1 MIRRGACRMQKE
13 KKQLLFA
20 IGGIVATGA
29 ITTIALSKSDKLYE
43 AQFKKQADAN
53 VRHNIDEIRARLNQ
67 LEQEFDN

>member
-1 MIRRGACRMQKE
+1 MQKE

-20 IGGIVATGA
+20 IGGIVATGV
-29 ITTIALSKSDKLYE
+29 ITAIALSKSDKLYE